1 MTKKTKK
8 QEASPANQETT
19 ETTASPA
26 KCVCG
31 QELKEVLQRLQAEFE
46 NFKKRTEKEK
56 SAFIQFANKQF
67 IMELLPVLDNFERAM
82 QSTNDEGIKL
92 IYNQLLEILKKH
104 NVNEIDAIGKQFDP
118 KLHEA
123 LLQEASDKEPNTV
136 LEVLQKGYIVGDAV
150 LRSAK
155 VKVSK
160 KNETGKV

>member
-26 KCVCG
+26 KCVYG

>member
-1 MTKKTKK
+1 
-8 QEASPANQETT
+8 
-19 ETTASPA
+19 
-26 KCVCG
+26 
-31 QELKEVLQRLQAEFE
+31 
-46 NFKKRTEKEK
+46 KKRTEKEK